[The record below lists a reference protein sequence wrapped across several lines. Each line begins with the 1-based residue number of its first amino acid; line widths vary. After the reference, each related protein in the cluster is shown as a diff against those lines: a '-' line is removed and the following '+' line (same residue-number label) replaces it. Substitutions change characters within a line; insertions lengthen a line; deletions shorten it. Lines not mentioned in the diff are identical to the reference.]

1 MAFPQTSASNMA
13 YSPPTYHLFNENKEY
28 LESLTS
34 FSPNWKNEIKLGYI
48 CIYVKYNQWFLY
60 QRNTFQGK
68 EFGLGWAYLEK
79 SNVPPELIALA
90 EILPK

>member
-1 MAFPQTSASNMA
+1 MA
-13 YSPPTYHLFNENKEY
+13 YSPPIYHLFNENKEY
-28 LESLTS
+28 LESVSDFT
-34 FSPNWKNEIKLGYI
+34 PKWVNDPKHGYI
-48 CIYVKYNQWFLY
+48 CREVKYDRWFLY

-68 EFGLGWAYLEK
+68 ESGLGWAYLEK